1 MATSGRIQTQ
11 VVRRSSYF
19 YMSWSAT
26 EQDVAN
32 NRTKIHWVVGLH
44 TDAGQDYWYT
54 NAVRINNAYLNGS
67 QVSSGGTWSNIT
79 TGGDHDLQSGDIWV
93 GHEADGTKSF
103 DYSVSG
109 WLYSYGD
116 YGASGTSTLN
126 TIPRA
131 SQPSC
136 ITYPNT
142 TNDIGN
148 MNSTITIHMNRNS
161 SAFTHTVKYYFGNA
175 SGTIATG
182 VTNNCSWQIPL
193 SLANQVPNA
202 VSGVG
207 SIEVTT
213 YNGSTKIGTK
223 SVGFTVHVP
232 SSVVPSFSSL
242 GVTRVD
248 GSVPSGWGIYVQ
260 GKSKATLTINGA
272 AGSYGSTIKSYSISG
287 GGFSSASSS
296 FTTGF
301 LNTTGTITFTATIT
315 DSRGRTASKTASISV
330 VAYSAPSISSASGN
344 RCNSSGTA
352 LDDGTYAKIRCTFS
366 YASCSSKNTI
376 TTKVEFKKVTDSS
389 YTNGGTFSSATD
401 KIIGSGSINIDSSY
415 NLKFTITDAFASA
428 TYQIVLGTALTTMD
442 FRKGGK
448 GIAVGKVSESDNLFD
463 SQWPVRIGSTN
474 GNGIWANGKTISN
487 GKIQIPYNITTT
499 GGTYYPIMTLKTDD
513 GDAAN
518 IGAGADDFFGFIGF
532 FAENTANSYNYRLGV
547 NTRNGNIV
555 ANGNI
560 AKSIGLLAYPVGS
573 IYMSVNSTSPA
584 TLFGGTWVAWGT
596 GRVPVGI
603 NTSDA
608 DFKTVEKTGGSKVL
622 QKHTH
627 TGTTGG
633 AGSHNHNMTGRAVS
647 GSGGVQVETY
657 SSGDNARTVY
667 TNTVGNHTHSFTT
680 GEAGTG
686 TSGNLQPYIVCYMWK
701 RTA

>member
-182 VTNNCSWQIPL
+182 VVDNCSWKIPL

-272 AGSYGSTIKSYSISG
+272 TGSYGSTIKTYAISG

-301 LNTTGTITFTATIT
+301 LTTAGTITFTATIT
-315 DSRGRTASKTASISV
+315 DSRGRTSSKTASISV
-330 VAYSAPSISSASGN
+330 VSYTAPSISKATAV
-344 RCNSSGTA
+344 RCNSGGTVI
-352 LDDGTYAKIRCTFS
+352 DDGTYAKVNCTYTYS
-366 YASCSSKNTI
+366 NCNSKNTL
-376 TTKVEFKKVTDSS
+376 TTKVEYKKVSDGS
-389 YTNGGTFSSATD
+389 YTNAGTFSSGTD
-401 KIIGSGSINIDSSY
+401 KTLGSGGINIDNSY
-415 NLKFTITDAFASA
+415 NIKFTISDTFTSVSYEVLISTAF
-428 TYQIVLGTALTTMD
+428 TTID
-442 FRKGGK
+442 LRKGGK
-448 GIAVGKVSESDNLFD
+448 GIAIGKVAEEDNLVDANMNLKVRGSFNGMKYGTYLTENSSSGNQWHLIAKFEVD
-463 SQWPVRIGSTN
+463 TNMRQATSIFVKILTGPGQNGESNQNTVIDMMLKRGWSGNFPKYFGCNYIAYGRNESQIIKVICRSQTDLEIWLYTPSSYSAAYVIALGNYISYSTN
-474 GNGIWANGKTISN
+474 
-487 GKIQIPYNITTT
+487 
-499 GGTYYPIMTLKTDD
+499 LKVQSETP
-513 GDAAN
+513 
-518 IGAGADDFFGFIGF
+518 
-532 FAENTANSYNYRLGV
+532 S
-547 NTRNGNIV
+547 
-555 ANGNI
+555 
-560 AKSIGLLAYPVGS
+560 
-573 IYMSVNSTSPA
+573 
-584 TLFGGTWVAWGT
+584 
-596 GRVPVGI
+596 
-603 NTSDA
+603 
-608 DFKTVEKTGGSKVL
+608 GGSE
-622 QKHTH
+622 Q
-627 TGTTGG
+627 
-633 AGSHNHNMTGRAVS
+633 S
-647 GSGGVQVETY
+647 
-657 SSGDNARTVY
+657 SSGKW
-667 TNTVGNHTHSFTT
+667 
-680 GEAGTG
+680 
-686 TSGNLQPYIVCYMWK
+686 L
-701 RTA
+701 